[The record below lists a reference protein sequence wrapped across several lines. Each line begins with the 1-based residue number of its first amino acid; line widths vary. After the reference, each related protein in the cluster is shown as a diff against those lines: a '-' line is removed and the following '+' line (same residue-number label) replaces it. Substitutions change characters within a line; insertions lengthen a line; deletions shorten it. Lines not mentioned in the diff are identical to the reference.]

1 MALGADA
8 AAAAERGAADA
19 AAWGAGVWAVR
30 GAALGADAAAVEL
43 GAGVLAV
50 QGVALVADG
59 VGLGVQANPFV
70 PFRAQIPCLPHYC
83 RAVHSDS

>member
-1 MALGADA
+1 VAWDADAAVAERDEGVLAVQGAAWDADA
-8 AAAAERGAADA
+8 AAERDAADA
-19 AAWGAGVWAVR
+19 AAW
-30 GAALGADAAAVEL
+30 VE
-43 GAGVLAV
+43 ALAV
-50 QGVALVADG
+50 QDAAWVADG